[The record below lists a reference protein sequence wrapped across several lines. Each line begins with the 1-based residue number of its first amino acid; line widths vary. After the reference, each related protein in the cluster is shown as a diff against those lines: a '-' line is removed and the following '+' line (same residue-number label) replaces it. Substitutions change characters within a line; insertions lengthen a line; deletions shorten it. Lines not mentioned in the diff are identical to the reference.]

1 MTSQGVPQ
9 GLRARFPLRRGLFAV
24 LAVLVLL
31 AVTAAAIACTGAE
44 ADPPDTSSPTTR
56 EATLTAPARAG
67 ETSTPAAT
75 AAAGLADTEQLVAA
89 RPYRLVEPSDARS
102 EPAPLIVVLH
112 GYGQGADYDSLGLE
126 PLAEQEGVLLAY
138 LAGTVD
144 GLARRFW
151 NASEVCCNFFAAP
164 VDDVAYVR
172 AVIDDVSRRR
182 AVDPKRVYVAGFSNG
197 AFMAHRLACE
207 LPDRIAAIVAV
218 SGVNATPDC
227 RPSQPVGVL
236 QVHGDADPVVH
247 YLGGRLGAGSAAYP
261 SVITSIEG
269 WRDLNG
275 CGPAPEVEETVLDVA
290 SELRGWET
298 SITRY
303 EGCAAGG
310 AAELWTVHGGSHDIA
325 FSSAFAREVWAFLA
339 AHGRG

>member
-1 MTSQGVPQ
+1 MTSQGIRHSF
-9 GLRARFPLRRGLFAV
+9 RARLPLRRGLFAV
-24 LAVLVLL
+24 LVLL
-31 AVTAAAIACTGAE
+31 AVAATVIACTGAE
-44 ADPPDTSSPTTR
+44 ADPTGTSSQATPPA
-56 EATLTAPARAG
+56 EATLASTASASTAP
-67 ETSTPAAT
+67 TSTPTAM
-75 AAAGLADTEQLVAA
+75 AAAPTDAEQRVAA
-89 RPYRLVEPSDARS
+89 RPYRLVEPSREGA

-126 PLAEQEGVLLAY
+126 PLAEQDGVLLAY

-164 VDDVAYVR
+164 VDDVTYVR

-182 AVDPKRVYVAGFSNG
+182 PVDPKRVYVAGFSNG

-218 SGVNATPDC
+218 SGVNATDNC
-227 RPSQPVGVL
+227 RPRQPVAVL

-247 YLGGRLGAGSAAYP
+247 YLGGRLGAGSAEYP
-261 SVITSIEG
+261 SVTTSIEG

-275 CGPAPEVEETVLDVA
+275 CDQAPEVEETVLDVA
-290 SELRGWET
+290 SELRGRET

-303 EGCAAGG
+303 QRCAGGG

-325 FSSAFAREVWAFLA
+325 FSPAFAREVWGFLA
-339 AHGRG
+339 AHARE